1 MTARTQEDKWRQV
14 ADLIGQLGL
23 VPGAQDQS
31 QTAAQ
36 VVRMTTRHL
45 LQDPV
50 RAAIYNRGSADR
62 TADIE

>member
-23 VPGAQDQS
+23 VPGVQDQP

-36 VVRMTTRHL
+36 VARMTTRHL